1 MAVDV
6 NLIMDTTN
14 GSLPLM
20 IRKGPG
26 VSYGIIGSF
35 PPRTKNVKAS
45 KEENGWYYMTNYGGW
60 SSGQWLKIV
69 QKLDISKVETPEKD
83 DVQKSEEDA
92 KKEEEKEEQQQKNK
106 AKTKE
111 EILQDQIKSY
121 LEYDDGV
128 ATLQEADELIT
139 KDLEGIY
146 GIPYQFMS
154 SVDMKAEGTQ
164 FGCIYADKIVSRMP
178 LLLLSPGK
186 VDFLRDWKN
195 KDSAATAIMKLVESS
210 TPTDLNDMLNG
221 QSRYYTFDFDFVNYY
236 KYVNA
241 MCISGAYFLG
251 LENTKIKV
259 GGEWVQLKNV
269 DFGNA
274 GKDCFKSILSNRE
287 YVAFYVDSAS
297 TVNESFGNSTSE
309 SQLANAV
316 NTFSDVGR
324 EISFLTGSVT
334 GAELMDYFGTKE
346 AVDSAVGTVEEIAN
360 KYLKGNQLFKD
371 IANNFAT
378 VAVGGK
384 LIFPEIWSDSD
395 YSKSYDINIKLRT
408 PDGDKLSWFM
418 NIYVPLAHL
427 ICLTA
432 PKQASDSGPN
442 GYVSPFLVRAY
453 YKGLFNCDMGIVTS
467 LDITRGK
474 EKAWTLDG
482 LPTEVDVSMTIK
494 DLYNMFTLTSLDNP
508 GSFVNN
514 ISLVNYIANSCGIN
528 INERD
533 FVIMLDVYIMLQ
545 GNRLKHV
552 IPNVFYY
559 LQQST
564 ANRIMETQEKLTS
577 ILSYGFLN

>member
-1 MAVDV
+1 MATTINV
-6 NLIMDTTN
+6 IMDTTN

-26 VSYGIIGSF
+26 LSYGIIGTF
-35 PPRTKNVKAS
+35 APHTKNVKAS
-45 KEENGWYYMTNYGGW
+45 KEENGWYYMTDYGGW
-60 SSGQWLKIV
+60 TSGQWLKITKNLGT
-69 QKLDISKVETPEKD
+69 QVETP
-83 DVQKSEEDA
+83 
-92 KKEEEKEEQQQKNK
+92 KKEDVVQEDKKEKQDK
-106 AKTKE
+106 A
-111 EILQDQIKSY
+111 LQNQIKSY
-121 LEYDDGV
+121 LEFDDGV
-128 ATLQEADELIT
+128 TSIKEADELIT

-146 GIPYQFMS
+146 GLPYQFMS
-154 SVDMKAEGTQ
+154 SVDMKVDGTQ
-164 FGCIYADKIVSRMP
+164 FGSIYADKIVARMP
-178 LLLLSPGK
+178 LLLLAPGK
-186 VDFLRDWKN
+186 VNFLRDWKS
-195 KDSAATAIMKLVESS
+195 KDKAATALLKLLDSK
-210 TPTDLNDMLNG
+210 TPTSLNDMLNG
-221 QSRYYTFDFDFVNYY
+221 ESRYYTFDFDFADYY

-241 MCISGAYFLG
+241 MCVSGAYFLG
-251 LENTKIKV
+251 LQDTKIKI
-259 GGEWVQLKNV
+259 GGDWVKLSKV

-274 GKDCFKSILSNRE
+274 GKDCFKSILSSRE
-287 YVAFYVDSAS
+287 YIAFYIDSAS
-297 TVNESFGNSTSE
+297 TVNESFGNSTTE

-324 EISFLTGSVT
+324 ELAFLTGAVT
-334 GAELMDYFGTKE
+334 GKEMMSYFGTE
-346 AVDSAVGTVEEIAN
+346 DAVNSAIGTVEEIAN

-378 VAVGGK
+378 IAVGGK
-384 LIFPEIWSDSD
+384 LIFPEIWGDSD

-432 PKQASDSGPN
+432 PKQASESGPN
-442 GYVSPFLVRAY
+442 GYVAPFLVRAY

-494 DLYNMFTLTSLDNP
+494 DLYNMFTLTSIDNP
-508 GSFVNN
+508 GAFVNN
-514 ISLVNYIANSCGIN
+514 ISLVNYVANSCGIN

-533 FVIMLDVYIMLQ
+533 FTIMLDVYIMLQ

-552 IPNVFYY
+552 APNAFYY
-559 LQQST
+559 IQQSV
-564 ANRIMETQEKLTS
+564 ANRIMTTQEKLIG
-577 ILSYGFLN
+577 ILRYGFLN